1 MNLAEKLI
9 QWLVKYFSSL
19 NICFFSA
26 DSSSCDISII
36 GYFSF
41 SLTSEGHFIQL
52 HNIQLYKL
60 ASMLVFWFS
69 FLITAFTF
77 EKKKNMWSGICL
89 NWTKKTFN
97 REEIE
102 SSHFISLA
110 VVWFE

>member
-26 DSSSCDISII
+26 ASSSCDISII
-36 GYFSF
+36 GCFSF
-41 SLTSEGHFIQL
+41 SLTLEGHFVQL
-52 HNIQLYKL
+52 HSIQVYKF
-60 ASMLVFWFS
+60 ASVLIFWFS

-77 EKKKNMWSGICL
+77 EKKKMWSGICL
-89 NWTKKTFN
+89 QWTKNTFN
-97 REEIE
+97 GEKIE

-110 VVWFE
+110 LVWLE

>member
-26 DSSSCDISII
+26 ASSSCDISII

-41 SLTSEGHFIQL
+41 SLTLEGHFIQL
-52 HNIQLYKL
+52 HSIQLYKF

-69 FLITAFTF
+69 FLITAFSF
-77 EKKKNMWSGICL
+77 QKKKSGICL
-89 NWTKKTFN
+89 NWTKKTSN

-110 VVWFE
+110 LVWFE